1 MKRLISILVALSAWG
16 IAIGQP
22 SVRIAHGPYL
32 QQVTDDGFTVVWT
45 TTINAASWVEVAP
58 DDGSHFYAAE
68 RPKYYD
74 SHIGKRRIGRLHRV
88 RVEGLAPGTT
98 YRYRIMQQGVLC
110 DEGNKRVVL
119 GEGYGS
125 DILKHKPYTA
135 TTLDEK
141 KDQTEFWV
149 VNDIHAQDS
158 IFRLLLEGAEKA
170 KPDFVCFNGDMLT
183 SMESEKQL
191 FEGYLNS
198 AAELL
203 TPAGIPIFATRGN
216 HENRGSFSPSFLDYF
231 PTSTGEVYYT
241 FRQGPAYFV
250 VLDCGEDK
258 PDSDIRYYGLSTTA
272 ALLLGCAPGGQKA
285 EGPYYI
291 DIKDRAQLH
300 EWFRYSPERPVVIS
314 GHRGGMVTGFPE
326 NCIESFEKTLTMMP
340 SFFEIDPRMT
350 KDSVI
355 VLMHDATI
363 DRTTT
368 GTGKVSDYTYAELQ
382 QFFLKDREGNVT
394 TYKIPT
400 LEECIAW
407 SQGKTILNL
416 DIKDVPLEVMS
427 QFINRLAPA
436 NVMYT
441 VRNAKQARTYL
452 DRDPQAM
459 FSCWCKNMKEFNEY
473 VGERIPWSQVM
484 AYVGTMMLPDQQ
496 ELYDNLHRN
505 GVMCMISLAPTHD
518 RRATDAQK
526 IQGYE
531 LEIPT
536 GCDVI
541 ETDYPYLFQNLD
553 LNRK

>member
-1 MKRLISILVALSAWG
+1 MK
-16 IAIGQP
+16 
-22 SVRIAHGPYL
+22 
-32 QQVTDDGFTVVWT
+32 T
-45 TTINAASWVEVAP
+45 T
-58 DDGSHFYAAE
+58 
-68 RPKYYD
+68 
-74 SHIGKRRIGRLHRV
+74 
-88 RVEGLAPGTT
+88 
-98 YRYRIMQQGVLC
+98 
-110 DEGNKRVVL
+110 
-119 GEGYGS
+119 
-125 DILKHKPYTA
+125 
-135 TTLDEK
+135 
-141 KDQTEFWV
+141 
-149 VNDIHAQDS
+149 
-158 IFRLLLEGAEKA
+158 RLLTA
-170 KPDFVCFNGDMLT
+170 
-183 SMESEKQL
+183 
-191 FEGYLNS
+191 
-198 AAELL
+198 
-203 TPAGIPIFATRGN
+203 FA
-216 HENRGSFSPSFLDYF
+216 
-231 PTSTGEVYYT
+231 
-241 FRQGPAYFV
+241 
-250 VLDCGEDK
+250 
-258 PDSDIRYYGLSTTA
+258 TA

-368 GTGKVSDYTYAELQ
+368 G
-382 QFFLKDREGNVT
+382 
-394 TYKIPT
+394 
-400 LEECIAW
+400 

>member
-1 MKRLISILVALSAWG
+1 MKTS
-16 IAIGQP
+16 
-22 SVRIAHGPYL
+22 
-32 QQVTDDGFTVVWT
+32 
-45 TTINAASWVEVAP
+45 
-58 DDGSHFYAAE
+58 
-68 RPKYYD
+68 
-74 SHIGKRRIGRLHRV
+74 
-88 RVEGLAPGTT
+88 
-98 YRYRIMQQGVLC
+98 
-110 DEGNKRVVL
+110 
-119 GEGYGS
+119 
-125 DILKHKPYTA
+125 
-135 TTLDEK
+135 
-141 KDQTEFWV
+141 
-149 VNDIHAQDS
+149 
-158 IFRLLLEGAEKA
+158 RLLTA
-170 KPDFVCFNGDMLT
+170 
-183 SMESEKQL
+183 
-191 FEGYLNS
+191 
-198 AAELL
+198 
-203 TPAGIPIFATRGN
+203 FA
-216 HENRGSFSPSFLDYF
+216 
-231 PTSTGEVYYT
+231 
-241 FRQGPAYFV
+241 
-250 VLDCGEDK
+250 
-258 PDSDIRYYGLSTTA
+258 TA

-473 VGERIPWSQVM
+473 VGERIPWSQVIPVDM
-484 AYVGTMMLPDQQ
+484 FFSPNSSFARWCKSVRANCGLCFPLAATVPRVRGNPDSFPHGCCRTDQFIFPRQDFRYISDFFFFIQDFQLHFISNQWFNAILP
-496 ELYDNLHRN
+496 E
-505 GVMCMISLAPTHD
+505 
-518 RRATDAQK
+518 
-526 IQGYE
+526 
-531 LEIPT
+531 
-536 GCDVI
+536 
-541 ETDYPYLFQNLD
+541 
-553 LNRK
+553 

>member
-1 MKRLISILVALSAWG
+1 MKNTKLLLLAACCA
-16 IAIGQP
+16 AIMPACAQ
-22 SVRIAHGPYL
+22 
-32 QQVTDDGFTVVWT
+32 
-45 TTINAASWVEVAP
+45 AP
-58 DDGSHFYAAE
+58 
-68 RPKYYD
+68 
-74 SHIGKRRIGRLHRV
+74 RLHTV
-88 RVEGLAPGTT
+88 K
-98 YRYRIMQQGVLC
+98 I
-110 DEGNKRVVL
+110 
-119 GEGYGS
+119 
-125 DILKHKPYTA
+125 
-135 TTLDEK
+135 
-141 KDQTEFWV
+141 
-149 VNDIHAQDS
+149 DS
-158 IFRLLLEGAEKA
+158 IE
-170 KPDFVCFNGDMLT
+170 
-183 SMESEKQL
+183 
-191 FEGYLNS
+191 
-198 AAELL
+198 EL
-203 TPAGIPIFATRGN
+203 
-216 HENRGSFSPSFLDYF
+216 
-231 PTSTGEVYYT
+231 
-241 FRQGPAYFV
+241 QAYFTY
-250 VLDCGEDK
+250 DPARD
-258 PDSDIRYYGLSTTA
+258 
-272 ALLLGCAPGGQKA
+272 
-285 EGPYYI
+285 
-291 DIKDRAQLH
+291 
-300 EWFRYSPERPVVIS
+300 VIVS
-314 GHRGGMVTGFPE
+314 GHRGGMMPGYPE
-326 NCIESFEKTLTMMP
+326 NCIESFEKTLSMMP
-340 SFFEIDPRMT
+340 SFFEIDPRLT

-382 QFFLKDREGNVT
+382 QFFLKAREGNVT

-541 ETDYPYLFQNLD
+541 ETDYPYLFQNLN

>member
-1 MKRLISILVALSAWG
+1 MKTS
-16 IAIGQP
+16 
-22 SVRIAHGPYL
+22 
-32 QQVTDDGFTVVWT
+32 
-45 TTINAASWVEVAP
+45 
-58 DDGSHFYAAE
+58 
-68 RPKYYD
+68 
-74 SHIGKRRIGRLHRV
+74 
-88 RVEGLAPGTT
+88 
-98 YRYRIMQQGVLC
+98 
-110 DEGNKRVVL
+110 
-119 GEGYGS
+119 
-125 DILKHKPYTA
+125 
-135 TTLDEK
+135 
-141 KDQTEFWV
+141 
-149 VNDIHAQDS
+149 
-158 IFRLLLEGAEKA
+158 RLLTA
-170 KPDFVCFNGDMLT
+170 
-183 SMESEKQL
+183 
-191 FEGYLNS
+191 
-198 AAELL
+198 
-203 TPAGIPIFATRGN
+203 FA
-216 HENRGSFSPSFLDYF
+216 
-231 PTSTGEVYYT
+231 
-241 FRQGPAYFV
+241 
-250 VLDCGEDK
+250 
-258 PDSDIRYYGLSTTA
+258 TA

-441 VRNAKQARTYL
+441 VRNAKQARPRPAGDVL
-452 DRDPQAM
+452 VLVQEHEGVQRIRRGADSLVAGDGLRRHDDAARPAGALRQPAPQRRDVHDLARPDARPQ
-459 FSCWCKNMKEFNEY
+459 
-473 VGERIPWSQVM
+473 G
-484 AYVGTMMLPDQQ
+484 
-496 ELYDNLHRN
+496 H
-505 GVMCMISLAPTHD
+505 
-518 RRATDAQK
+518 RRAED
-526 IQGYE
+526 
-531 LEIPT
+531 T
-536 GCDVI
+536 G
-541 ETDYPYLFQNLD
+541 L
-553 LNRK
+553 

>member
-1 MKRLISILVALSAWG
+1 MKTS
-16 IAIGQP
+16 
-22 SVRIAHGPYL
+22 
-32 QQVTDDGFTVVWT
+32 
-45 TTINAASWVEVAP
+45 
-58 DDGSHFYAAE
+58 
-68 RPKYYD
+68 
-74 SHIGKRRIGRLHRV
+74 
-88 RVEGLAPGTT
+88 
-98 YRYRIMQQGVLC
+98 
-110 DEGNKRVVL
+110 
-119 GEGYGS
+119 
-125 DILKHKPYTA
+125 
-135 TTLDEK
+135 
-141 KDQTEFWV
+141 
-149 VNDIHAQDS
+149 
-158 IFRLLLEGAEKA
+158 RLLTA
-170 KPDFVCFNGDMLT
+170 
-183 SMESEKQL
+183 
-191 FEGYLNS
+191 
-198 AAELL
+198 
-203 TPAGIPIFATRGN
+203 FA
-216 HENRGSFSPSFLDYF
+216 
-231 PTSTGEVYYT
+231 
-241 FRQGPAYFV
+241 
-250 VLDCGEDK
+250 
-258 PDSDIRYYGLSTTA
+258 TA

-473 VGERIPWSQVM
+473 VGGADSLVAGDGLRRHDDAARPAGALRQPAPQRSDVHDL
-484 AYVGTMMLPDQQ
+484 ARPDARPQGHRRA
-496 ELYDNLHRN
+496 ENTGLRARNPDGLRRHRN
-505 GVMCMISLAPTHD
+505 RLP
-518 RRATDAQK
+518 
-526 IQGYE
+526 
-531 LEIPT
+531 LLIPEPRSQPQVNKWLHSKNT
-536 GCDVI
+536 ARS
-541 ETDYPYLFQNLD
+541 T
-553 LNRK
+553 RTTS